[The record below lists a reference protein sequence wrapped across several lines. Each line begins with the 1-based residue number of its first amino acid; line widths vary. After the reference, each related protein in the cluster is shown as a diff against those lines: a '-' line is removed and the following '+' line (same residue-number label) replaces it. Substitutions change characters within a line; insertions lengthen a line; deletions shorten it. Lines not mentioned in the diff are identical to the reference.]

1 MLKTIRLYFVV
12 ALNIQTA
19 PVVGWTVSPQNLWS
33 RLFENTVFADLILVK
48 DLEMNSSWIIRW
60 TLNPMASVLIRDTQ
74 KRDAERGEGHVNMK
88 AEIGVMQPQ
97 AKGP

>member
-33 RLFENTVFADLILVK
+33 CLFENTVFADLILVK
-48 DLEMNSSWIIRW
+48 DLEMNSSWI
-60 TLNPMASVLIRDTQ
+60 
-74 KRDAERGEGHVNMK
+74 
-88 AEIGVMQPQ
+88 
-97 AKGP
+97 